1 MNHRAWKAGLKI
13 SEIPISF
20 TDRAAGYSKITAG
33 IAKESIK
40 IALKLRFK

>member
-1 MNHRAWKAGLKI
+1 V
-13 SEIPISF
+13 
-20 TDRAAGYSKITAG
+20 AGYSKITAG